1 MRSLFARLFQAQLLV
16 ILITILVLGFSLSY
30 MYTQYIFSLKEQELI
45 RIGQRLAAE
54 FGTVTLPLRI
64 TRIRTFLEAAHVYGD
79 ASIWV
84 INADGLVL
92 VSSPLA
98 RSTDR
103 VEMYEEEVR
112 TILSGQIVR
121 QRSMSKGSSG
131 EPAFVVA
138 VPIISRFGVGGAIVL
153 SAPLLG
159 VMQTIRDGHRLI
171 FWAGVLAATL
181 AAMVSSFFSRRVAE
195 PLQEMRFVALDM
207 ARGDFRRRVRVH
219 GRRDEIDELS
229 MALNELAT
237 RLDSTIRALAEEK
250 SKTDSCIAGLSE
262 GVLAID
268 TNQEIILINAA
279 AANLLHPVAVA
290 LGDSL
295 SELNDDCP
303 DGLLHHLKQG
313 FDMVLRNKEPHSF
326 SLESTTRAVMVN
338 INPVKRPDDSLL
350 GAAALLQD
358 VSERYR
364 LEKMRRDFVA
374 DVSHE
379 LRTPLTS
386 IYGFAQ
392 AIVDGVASTQEQ
404 VQRYL
409 GIIMDESLRL
419 IRLTNNLI
427 DLSRIEAHHV
437 RLHLIPLSL
446 AETVSDAIAF
456 LEPLFTEKNITVQ
469 SVLQPSLPPVYADA
483 DRLEQILLN
492 LLDNAARHA
501 PHGGR
506 VVVRAQLADDDFVE
520 LCIEDNGPGIP
531 EEELPY
537 IWERFYKVD
546 KARRQNRTRGTG
558 LGLVIVRQLVEL
570 HGGQVRA
577 ENMAE
582 GGAKFTVTLPV
593 HSKTT
598 SSNGVEA
605 VSD

>member
-1 MRSLFARLFQAQLLV
+1 MRSLFARLFQAQLVV

-45 RIGQRLAAE
+45 RIGQRLASE
-54 FGTVTLPLRI
+54 FGTAALPLRI
-64 TRIRTFLEAAHVYGD
+64 TRVRALLEAAHVYGD

-84 INADGLVL
+84 INADGVVL
-92 VSSPLA
+92 VGSPRA
-98 RSTDR
+98 RSTER
-103 VEMYEEEVR
+103 VELDETEVQA
-112 TILSGQIVR
+112 LFSGQIVR
-121 QRSMSKGSSG
+121 QRSMSKESTA
-131 EPAFVVA
+131 EPSFVVA
-138 VPIISRFGVGGAIVL
+138 VPIISRLGVAGAIVL

-159 VMQTIRDGHRLI
+159 VMHTIRDGHRLI
-171 FWAGVLAATL
+171 FWAGVLAAAL
-181 AAMVSSFFSRRVAE
+181 AAMVSFFFSRRVAE
-195 PLQEMRFVALDM
+195 PLQEMRSVALDM
-207 ARGDFRRRVRVH
+207 ARGDFRRRVRVR

-229 MALNELAT
+229 MAFNDLAT

-279 AANLLHPVAVA
+279 AVNLLHPVTIG

-295 SELNDDCP
+295 PDLFDDCQ
-303 DGLLHHLKQG
+303 DGLLQHLKRG
-313 FDMVLRNKEPHSF
+313 FDTVLRDKEPHTF
-326 SLESTTRAVMVN
+326 SLDSTTRAVMVN
-338 INPVKRPDDSLL
+338 INPVQSPDDTLL

-392 AIVDGVASTQEQ
+392 AIVDGVANTQEQ

-427 DLSRIEAHHV
+427 DLSRIETHHV
-437 RLHLIPLSL
+437 RLNLIPLSL
-446 AETVSDAIAF
+446 ADAVSDAIAS
-456 LEPLFTEKNITVQ
+456 LEPQFAEKDITVHP
-469 SVLQPSLPPVYADA
+469 VLAPALPFVYADA

-501 PHGGR
+501 PKGGR
-506 VVVRAQLADDDFVE
+506 IVLRAGPADDGYVE
-520 LCIEDNGPGIP
+520 LSIEDSGPGIP

-546 KARRQNRTRGTG
+546 KARRQNRTGGTG
-558 LGLVIVRQLVEL
+558 LGLVIVKQLVEL
-570 HGGQVRA
+570 HGGRVRA

-593 HSKTT
+593 DSKAA
-598 SSNGVEA
+598 SSNRHEA